1 LRSLSA
7 AAIESQNAQET
18 GEAWLVLLE
27 IDHDDLA
34 DPIRVV
40 NNHQNI
46 TSNGYLFVGFPFEI
60 ELPGEDP
67 DQPLRARLRIDNVD
81 RTIVE
86 TVRTIS
92 SPPTV
97 TARVVLASQP
107 DTVEVE
113 FSGMTLRK
121 ASYDAATVEA
131 DLVFEDVLN
140 EPVTTNMTPAKYPGM
155 F

>member
-1 LRSLSA
+1 MSRSLSE
-7 AAIESQNAQET
+7 AAIASQNAQET

-46 TSNGYLFVGFPFEI
+46 TSNGNLFVGFPFEI

-107 DTVEVE
+107 NTVEVE
-113 FSGMTLRK
+113 FSGMTLRE

-140 EPVTTNMTPAKYPGM
+140 IAASS
-155 F
+155 